1 VGQVRRRYD
10 HDPAVEEEL
19 AGSSRSA
26 VISATPTTDHEAIL
40 ALQRSAGN
48 RAVTSL
54 LGLGGG
60 AVPTAPDAGQPVPD
74 GGQPV
79 PEDATAGADLVVT
92 DTFVPDPD
100 TPPPDTAPPAPTG
113 DRGPVGFVDGGRV
126 GVVPFGGEVD
136 PALLNCPHAFVD
148 GGMTST
154 VAWSGGG
161 GAGAHGNEGAGTIQ
175 TQIPPTYTASAGP
188 AAGKFS
194 STITAGTGVLTVRR
208 SWVGAFAGN
217 QGNGW
222 YLTAAA
228 VATVNAHETH
238 HVASSR
244 ALYATHLA
252 PLEARVA
259 NAALGQNAGATAA
272 GAIATHQAA
281 INWAPSITAFQTA
294 DSAANAPGGTVDS
307 ADVAAGWIVD
317 IGPGTV
323 SGTAFNHRVT
333 NAGEPSPAP

>member
-1 VGQVRRRYD
+1 MRRRYD
-10 HDPAVEEEL
+10 HDPAVEEEPTRSTR
-19 AGSSRSA
+19 AG
-26 VISATPTTDHEAIL
+26 VATAAPATGPDAIL

-48 RAVTSL
+48 RAVSGL
-54 LGLGGG
+54 LGQGEG
-60 AVPTAPDAGQPVPD
+60 AAPTAPDTAQPDPD
-74 GGQPV
+74 
-79 PEDATAGADLVVT
+79 ELIDLVVT

-100 TPPPDTAPPAPTG
+100 TPPPDTTAPVPAG
-113 DRGPVGFVDGGRV
+113 GRNPVGFVDAGMV
-126 GVVPFGGEVD
+126 GVVPFGDAVD

-148 GGMTST
+148 GGMTGT

-161 GAGAHGNEGAGTIQ
+161 GAGAHGNEGAGTLQ
-175 TQIPPTYTASAGP
+175 TQTPPTYTASAGP

-222 YLTAAA
+222 FLTAAS

-259 NAALGQNAGATAA
+259 NAALGQNAGAAA
-272 GAIATHQAA
+272 ASAIAAHRTAV
-281 INWAPSITAFQTA
+281 NWAPSITAFQTA

-323 SGTAFNHRVT
+323 AGTAFNHRVT
-333 NAGEPSPAP
+333 NAGEPAPAA